1 VSAHRA
7 HRKLR
12 LELLRARAAADRI
25 ELTVAVQDIAAQLA
39 PLQRAFD
46 SIGSVAGALGA
57 RARTIGWGVA
67 AGVTLVRLLARGSS
81 RIPVAALTL
90 FGLAGIARLVRRSR
104 RSNRPD
110 SAV

>member
-1 VSAHRA
+1 VSARRA

-25 ELTVAVQDIAAQLA
+25 ELTLAVQDIVARLA
-39 PLQRAFD
+39 PLQRALD

-57 RARTIGWGVA
+57 RARTISWAVA
-67 AGVTLVRLLARGSS
+67 AGVALVRLLARGSS
-81 RIPVAALTL
+81 RISVAALTL
-90 FGLAGIARLVRRSR
+90 FGLASIARLVRRSR
-104 RSNRPD
+104 RSKQPD